1 MSEERLNSNMYSP
14 TPKVTGFAGA
24 AALPTTGVSIIGG
37 YWVLL
42 MALTLIGAGVA
53 VLTLLP
59 KRVRE

>member
-1 MSEERLNSNMYSP
+1 MYSP
-14 TPKVTGFAGA
+14 TPKVAAFTRA
-24 AALPTTGVSIIGG
+24 AALPTTGAAIIGG
-37 YWVLL
+37 YWALL

>member
-1 MSEERLNSNMYSP
+1 MYSP
-14 TPKVTGFAGA
+14 TPKIAGFGGA
-24 AALPTTGVSIIGG
+24 TALPTTGAAIIGG
-37 YWVLL
+37 YWMLL

>member
-1 MSEERLNSNMYSP
+1 MYSP